1 MTRPRSPLDVIP
13 PTVADAVR
21 EQTYWFVIGGQ
32 AVRCF
37 CPYRPS
43 RDVDFGVV
51 RAKDQRQLVAHLRER
66 GEVVI
71 LEKSKDTTH
80 LVFEGVDVSIFVLK
94 RLGAHAED
102 RVLGVTGILASKTH
116 ALLDRGL
123 RRDFFDLYVMLQTQ
137 SLGLVDCL
145 RALRDVY
152 EQDVND
158 GLVLRALTFF
168 DDAET
173 EPRLPGEGKGDW
185 TLVKGYFDRA
195 VAALIVPP
203 MKPLAIQNRVVD
215 AR

>member
-1 MTRPRSPLDVIP
+1 VIP
-13 PTVADAVR
+13 PAVADAVR
-21 EQTYWFVIGGQ
+21 DETYWFVIGGQ

-51 RAKDQRQLVAHLRER
+51 RVKDRRQLVAHLRER
-66 GEVVI
+66 GEVEI

-80 LVFEGVDVSIFVLK
+80 LVFEGIDVSVFVLR
-94 RLGAHAED
+94 RLAAHAED
-102 RVLGVTGILASKTH
+102 GALGVTGILASKTH

-145 RALRDVY
+145 RALREVY

-168 DDAET
+168 NDAET

-185 TLVKGYFDRA
+185 NLVKGYFDEA

-203 MKPLAIQNRVVD
+203 MKPLAIQKRVVD